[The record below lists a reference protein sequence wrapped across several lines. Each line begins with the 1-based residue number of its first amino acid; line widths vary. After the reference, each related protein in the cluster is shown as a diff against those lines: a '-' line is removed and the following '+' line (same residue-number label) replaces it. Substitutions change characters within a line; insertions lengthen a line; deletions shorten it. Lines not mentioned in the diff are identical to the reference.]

1 MNAGHQLLIDLI
13 VILGS
18 ATLVATIFYSIHLP
32 PVVGFLFAGIL
43 AGPNGLG
50 LVKTLPSVEVLT
62 EIAGVLLMFTIG
74 LEISLR
80 QLLAMKKVLFGL
92 GLGQMAL
99 TMGLSA
105 LIFHFGFGFGWPRS
119 VFFSSIVALS
129 STAVVLKLL
138 KDSRNLDSP
147 LGQTSLSILLF
158 QDIAVIPLLLI
169 LPLLAGAKAAQATAS
184 PLSLET
190 IGTFVLTSGGLIL
203 FVLVGSRWVVP
214 WILDRVAKTRSSE
227 IFFFSILFICA
238 GTAFLI
244 EFVGLSLSL
253 GAFFAGLMI
262 ASSPYGKQTMAEFTP
277 LRDNFLG
284 LFFVSIGML
293 LSLQFVQEHWLQVIA
308 LSSGILLIKFF
319 CIFAVLWMFG
329 ITSTVGM
336 VTALTLFQ
344 IGEFSLILAD
354 QGRGL
359 GMMTDKQY
367 QFFLSVAIISLA
379 LTPVLYRLAPKLSF
393 QSNLRSLIPRSI
405 SEVAHQLRDQW
416 VTKVSVDSVKHG
428 AGELAG
434 HTIII
439 GFGIAGQEV
448 ASALKALDLP
458 YQVIEMNPDTVKAA
472 KKRGDPIIYGDATK
486 HEILEQAGLERAHL
500 VILVVNSLDIT
511 TAVLRTVHKMRPE
524 IEVLARLQ
532 YLRDLNQLKASQNVE
547 PIVSEFETSLEILAR
562 TLKAYGAEDHQIHQ
576 FTLDAHERLQKTSMG
591 LARSHRISLNLP
603 DWQMFA
609 SLFPMKIIAASP
621 AIGQNLIQLDLR
633 KQTGATI
640 VSVSREGMGTTVPGP
655 DFTFEA
661 NDTLYLLG
669 TSDSIRRTE
678 ALIHP
683 QS

>member
-253 GAFFAGLMI
+253 GAF
-262 ASSPYGKQTMAEFTP
+262 
-277 LRDNFLG
+277 
-284 LFFVSIGML
+284 L
-293 LSLQFVQEHWLQVIA
+293 LA
-308 LSSGILLIKFF
+308 
-319 CIFAVLWMFG
+319 
-329 ITSTVGM
+329 
-336 VTALTLFQ
+336 
-344 IGEFSLILAD
+344 
-354 QGRGL
+354 
-359 GMMTDKQY
+359 
-367 QFFLSVAIISLA
+367 
-379 LTPVLYRLAPKLSF
+379 
-393 QSNLRSLIPRSI
+393 
-405 SEVAHQLRDQW
+405 
-416 VTKVSVDSVKHG
+416 
-428 AGELAG
+428 
-434 HTIII
+434 
-439 GFGIAGQEV
+439 
-448 ASALKALDLP
+448 
-458 YQVIEMNPDTVKAA
+458 
-472 KKRGDPIIYGDATK
+472 
-486 HEILEQAGLERAHL
+486 
-500 VILVVNSLDIT
+500 
-511 TAVLRTVHKMRPE
+511 
-524 IEVLARLQ
+524 
-532 YLRDLNQLKASQNVE
+532 
-547 PIVSEFETSLEILAR
+547 
-562 TLKAYGAEDHQIHQ
+562 
-576 FTLDAHERLQKTSMG
+576 
-591 LARSHRISLNLP
+591 
-603 DWQMFA
+603 
-609 SLFPMKIIAASP
+609 
-621 AIGQNLIQLDLR
+621 
-633 KQTGATI
+633 
-640 VSVSREGMGTTVPGP
+640 
-655 DFTFEA
+655 
-661 NDTLYLLG
+661 
-669 TSDSIRRTE
+669 
-678 ALIHP
+678 
-683 QS
+683 

>member
-1 MNAGHQLLIDLI
+1 MSGEHQLLIDLI
-13 VILGS
+13 IILGS
-18 ATLVATIFYSIHLP
+18 ATFVATIFYSIHLP
-32 PVVGFLFAGIL
+32 PVVGFLFAGII

-50 LVKTLPSVEVLT
+50 LVKTLPSVEVMT

-92 GLGQMAL
+92 GMGQMGL
-99 TMGLSA
+99 TMGLTSPV
-105 LIFHFGFGFGWPRS
+105 FYFGFGFDWPRS
-119 VFFSSIVALS
+119 FFFSSIVALS

-158 QDIAVIPLLLI
+158 QDIAVIPLLLV
-169 LPLLAGAKAAQATAS
+169 LPILAGANTGSTAS
-184 PLSLET
+184 PFGIEQ
-190 IGTFVLTSGGLIL
+190 IGSFVLTSAGLIL

-244 EFVGLSLSL
+244 EALGLSLSL

-293 LSLQFVQEHWLQVIA
+293 LSLEFVQTNWIQVLA
-308 LSSGILLIKFF
+308 LSSGILLVKFV
-319 CIFAVLWMFG
+319 CIFAILWMFG
-329 ITSTVGM
+329 ISSTISM

-359 GMMTDKQY
+359 GLMSDRQY

-379 LTPVLYRLAPKLSF
+379 LTPLLYRLAPKIGF
-393 QSNLRSLIPRSI
+393 QAQLRSLIPKSV
-405 SEVAHQLRDQW
+405 SEMANSLRNQW
-416 VTKVSVDSVKHG
+416 VTKVPVG
-428 AGELAG
+428 ASSHSTGDIAG

-448 ASALKALDLP
+448 ASALKALELP
-458 YQVIEMNPDTVKAA
+458 YQAIELNADTVRLA
-472 KKRGDPIIYGDATK
+472 KKKGEPIIYGDATK
-486 HEILEQAGLERAHL
+486 AEILELAGLDRAHL

-511 TAVLRTVHKMRPE
+511 MATLRTIHRIRPD
-524 IEVLARLQ
+524 ISILVRIQ
-532 YLRDLNQLKASQNVE
+532 YLRDLKQFETKQNVE

-562 TLKAYGAEDHQIHQ
+562 TLKAYGADARQIHE

-591 LARSHRISLNLP
+591 LAKSHRFNLSLP
-603 DWQMFA
+603 DWQIFA
-609 SLFPMKIIAASP
+609 SLYPMKLKANSP
-621 AIGQNLIQLDLR
+621 ALGQNLVQLDLR
-633 KQTGATI
+633 RNTGATI
-640 VSVSREGMGTTVPGP
+640 VSVHREGLGSTVPGP
-655 DFTFEA
+655 DFSFESE
-661 NDTLYLLG
+661 DILYLLG
-669 TSDSIRRTE
+669 NTESINRAE
-678 ALIHP
+678 EVLNPA
-683 QS
+683 